1 MNYAHVFML
10 DAYSGRSRMPL
21 SLKRWATWGNRADGL
36 AYSLKLDSLLTT
48 HYSPN
53 PPPPPQSI
61 SPPKQPTHKQKHHTI
76 ECLFNQ
82 SLSDVSKSNNR

>member
-1 MNYAHVFML
+1 MFFIL

-53 PPPPPQSI
+53 PPPPPAVYF
-61 SPPKQPTHKQKHHTI
+61 T
-76 ECLFNQ
+76 
-82 SLSDVSKSNNR
+82 SKTTDSQAETPYNKIVV